1 MKVINGQIVK
11 NELKGMI
18 LKKRELML

>member
-1 MKVINGQIVK
+1 MKVINGQTVK

-18 LKKRELML
+18 LKTRELML